1 MVPERGVSSAHV
13 FAAIAIVV
21 IFITIIIPPQPKT
34 VLCILDPFP
43 FPSFPL
49 HFHTSGPLLQL
60 LPPPGMFPL
69 TSAPVKMLAILLDSA
84 QIPASHSPTLSRLE
98 STAPSS
104 DLSDHMTYLFP

>member
-1 MVPERGVSSAHV
+1 MCLLPLLLLLFLLLSLSPPAQDRSLYTGSFS
-13 FAAIAIVV
+13 
-21 IFITIIIPPQPKT
+21 IP
-34 VLCILDPFP
+34 LISHLWA
-43 FPSFPL
+43 S
-49 HFHTSGPLLQL
+49 LLQL

>member
-1 MVPERGVSSAHV
+1 MHV
-13 FAAIAIVV
+13 CLLPLLLLLFLLPSLSPLAQDHSLYTGS
-21 IFITIIIPPQPKT
+21 FS
-34 VLCILDPFP
+34 ILLI
-43 FPSFPL
+43 STAL
-49 HFHTSGPLLQL
+49 SHLWASLLQL